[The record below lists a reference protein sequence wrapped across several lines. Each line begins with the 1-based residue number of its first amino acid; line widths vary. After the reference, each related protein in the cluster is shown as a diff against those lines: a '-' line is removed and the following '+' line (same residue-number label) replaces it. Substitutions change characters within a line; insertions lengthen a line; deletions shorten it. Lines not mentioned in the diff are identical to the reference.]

1 MCCYDDSVLIILLG
15 LTSNE
20 LMDSVETVSL
30 LDITPEFPDSPPS
43 PHTLLATWE
52 SLGMFCRLCAG
63 ESLSEHDTLIWSA
76 GRLFSPK
83 PGTGSPLMG
92 FARWMSLV

>member
-1 MCCYDDSVLIILLG
+1 MHYYDKNMLIIFGG

-20 LMDSVETVSL
+20 LIDSVEMVSL
-30 LDITPEFPDSPPS
+30 LDITPEFPESPPS
-43 PHTLLATWE
+43 HMLLATWE

-76 GRLFSPK
+76 GRVFSPK
-83 PGTGSPLMG
+83 PGTGSALTG
-92 FARWMSLV
+92 LARWMSLV